1 MKSKCV
7 CCGHYTI
14 NNENPLYHDICPVCF
29 WENDPIQNEK
39 PDYAGGANKMSLNE
53 ARKSYELFDAVS
65 QEFIRYVRKPFPD
78 EI

>member
-14 NNENPLYHDICPVCF
+14 NNENPLYHDIYPVCF

-39 PDYAGGANKMSLNE
+39 PDYVGGANKMSLNE
-53 ARKSYELFDAVS
+53 AKKSYELYGAIS
-65 QEFIRYVRKPFPD
+65 QEFIQYVRKPFND